1 MPASDPMTD
10 PLAQSIAAS
19 FDPAP
24 PPVLGVAV
32 SGGGDSVALLH
43 LLNGYARSRGIALHA
58 ATVDHGL
65 RPEAAREAA
74 MVAAQCR
81 ALGVPHD
88 TLRWTGWDHSGNLQ
102 NEARKARYRLLAD
115 WARGQGIGAVCIGHT
130 ADDLAETF
138 VMRLGRRAGV
148 DGLSAMPAMFDR
160 HGMRWHR
167 PLLNARRADLRAHLT
182 RCGVTWVDDPSNE
195 DDSFARVR
203 IRKAL
208 AVLTDLGVD
217 SAALADVSRHLADA
231 RTALDAQ
238 MFAAARAH
246 AQVQCGAVA
255 MDWQALCDLPTET
268 RRRLLTHTIA
278 WINGA
283 TYAPRSSAVAEV
295 LTALDDAGA
304 ATVQG
309 CELRLKRDKLWI
321 YRELRA
327 VRAVD
332 APVGALWDG
341 RWRLEPCGDAPA
353 PDTQTTIRALGA
365 EGLRSFAD
373 WRDLGVPRGVL
384 LASPAVWQGAELVA
398 APLVGRSQNW
408 QAVLERGED
417 AFFAAHMTH

>member
-1 MPASDPMTD
+1 MTD

-43 LLNGYARSRGIALHA
+43 LLNDYARSRGIVLHA

-74 MVAAQCR
+74 MVAGQCR

-148 DGLSAMPAMFDR
+148 DGLSAMPAIFDR

-246 AQVQCGAVA
+246 AHVQCGAVA

-295 LTALDDAGA
+295 LTALDGAGA

-321 YRELRA
+321 YRELQA

-332 APVGALWDG
+332 APVDALWDG

-353 PDTQTTIRALGA
+353 PNTQTTIRALGA

>member
-1 MPASDPMTD
+1 MTD

-43 LLNGYARSRGIALHA
+43 LLNDYARSRGIALHA

-81 ALGVPHD
+81 ALGVAHD

-115 WARGQGIGAVCIGHT
+115 WARGQGIDAVCIGHT

-148 DGLSAMPAMFDR
+148 DGLSAMPAVFDR

-208 AVLTDLGVD
+208 TVLTDLGVD

-246 AQVQCGAVA
+246 AHVQCGAVA
-255 MDWQALCDLPTET
+255 MDWQALCALPTET
-268 RRRLLTHTIA
+268 RRRLLTHTIT

-321 YRELRA
+321 YRELQA

-341 RWRLEPCGDAPA
+341 RWRLEPCGDAPV
-353 PDTQTTIRALGA
+353 PNTQTTIRALGA

-373 WRDLGVPRGVL
+373 WRHLGVPRGVL

>member
-1 MPASDPMTD
+1 MTD

-43 LLNGYARSRGIALHA
+43 LLNDYARSRGIALRA

-74 MVAAQCR
+74 MVAGQCR

-88 TLRWTGWDHSGNLQ
+88 KLRWTGWDHSGNLQ

-148 DGLSAMPAMFDR
+148 DGLSAMPAVFDR

-167 PLLNARRADLRAHLT
+167 PLLNARRANLRAHLT
-182 RCGVTWVDDPSNE
+182 QRGVTWVDDPSNE

-246 AQVQCGAVA
+246 AHVQCGAVA
-255 MDWQALCDLPTET
+255 MDWQALCDLPTEP
-268 RRRLLTHTIA
+268 RRRLLTHTIT

-295 LTALDDAGA
+295 LTALDGAGA

-321 YRELRA
+321 YRELQA

-332 APVGALWDG
+332 APVDELWDG

>member
-1 MPASDPMTD
+1 MTD

-43 LLNGYARSRGIALHA
+43 LLNDYARSHGIALHA

-65 RPEAAREAA
+65 RPEAACEAA

-115 WARGQGIGAVCIGHT
+115 WARGQGIDAVCIGHT

-148 DGLSAMPAMFDR
+148 DGLSAMPAVFDR

-167 PLLNARRADLRAHLT
+167 PLLNARRAELRAHLT
-182 RCGVTWVDDPSNE
+182 RRGVTWVDDPSNE

-246 AQVQCGAVA
+246 AHVQCGAVA

-268 RRRLLTHTIA
+268 RRRLLTHTIT

-332 APVGALWDG
+332 APVDALWDG
-341 RWRLEPCGDAPA
+341 RWRLEPCGDTPA

>member
-1 MPASDPMTD
+1 MTD

-43 LLNGYARSRGIALHA
+43 LLNDYARSHGIALHA

-65 RPEAAREAA
+65 RPEAACEAA

-148 DGLSAMPAMFDR
+148 DGLSAMPAVFDR

-182 RCGVTWVDDPSNE
+182 QRGVTWVDDPSNE

-208 AVLTDLGVD
+208 TVLTDLGVD

-246 AQVQCGAVA
+246 AHVQCGAVA
-255 MDWQALCDLPTET
+255 MNWQALCDLPTET

-321 YRELRA
+321 YRELQA

>member
-1 MPASDPMTD
+1 MTD

-309 CELRLKRDKLWI
+309 GELRLKRDKLWI

>member
-1 MPASDPMTD
+1 MTD

-19 FDPAP
+19 FDAAP

-43 LLNGYARSRGIALHA
+43 LLNDYARSGGIALRA

-74 MVAAQCR
+74 MVAGQCR

-102 NEARKARYRLLAD
+102 NEARMARYRLLAD

-148 DGLSAMPAMFDR
+148 DGLSAMPAVFDR

-167 PLLNARRADLRAHLT
+167 PLLNARRANLRAHLT
-182 RCGVTWVDDPSNE
+182 QRGVTWVDDPSNE

-246 AQVQCGAVA
+246 AHVQCGAVA
-255 MDWQALCDLPTET
+255 MDWQALCDLPTEP
-268 RRRLLTHTIA
+268 RRRLLTHTIT

-295 LTALDDAGA
+295 LTALDGAGA

-321 YRELRA
+321 YRELQA

-332 APVGALWDG
+332 APVDELWDG

-384 LASPAVWQGAELVA
+384 LASPAVWQGAVLVA

>member
-1 MPASDPMTD
+1 MTD

-43 LLNGYARSRGIALHA
+43 LLNDYARSHGIALHA

-65 RPEAAREAA
+65 RPEAACEAA

-148 DGLSAMPAMFDR
+148 DGLSAMPAVFDR

-167 PLLNARRADLRAHLT
+167 PLLNARRAELRAHLT
-182 RCGVTWVDDPSNE
+182 RRGVTWVDDPSNE

-246 AQVQCGAVA
+246 AHVQCGAVA

-268 RRRLLTHTIA
+268 RRRLLTHTIT

-341 RWRLEPCGDAPA
+341 RWRLEPCGDTPA

>member
-1 MPASDPMTD
+1 MTD
-10 PLAQSIAAS
+10 PLAQSIAVS

-32 SGGGDSVALLH
+32 SGGGDSFALLH
-43 LLNGYARSRGIALHA
+43 LLNDYARSRGIALHA

-102 NEARKARYRLLAD
+102 NEARMARYRLLAD

-148 DGLSAMPAMFDR
+148 DGLSAMPAVFDR

-182 RCGVTWVDDPSNE
+182 QRGVAWVDDPSNE

-208 AVLTDLGVD
+208 TVLTDLGID

-246 AQVQCGAVA
+246 AHVQCGAVA
-255 MDWQALCDLPTET
+255 MDWQALCGLPTET
-268 RRRLLTHTIA
+268 RRRLLTHTFA

-321 YRELRA
+321 YRELQA

-332 APVGALWDG
+332 APVDELWDG
-341 RWRLEPCGDAPA
+341 RWRLEPCGDAPT

-373 WRDLGVPRGVL
+373 WRDLGAPRGVL

>member
-1 MPASDPMTD
+1 MTD

-43 LLNGYARSRGIALHA
+43 LLNDYARSRGIALHA

-148 DGLSAMPAMFDR
+148 DGLSAMPAVFDR

-182 RCGVTWVDDPSNE
+182 QRGVTWVDDPSNE

-208 AVLTDLGVD
+208 TVLTDLGVD

-246 AQVQCGAVA
+246 AHVQCGAVA
-255 MDWQALCDLPTET
+255 MDWQALCALPTET

-321 YRELRA
+321 YRELQA
-327 VRAVD
+327 VRAVG
-332 APVGALWDG
+332 APVDTLWDG

>member
-1 MPASDPMTD
+1 MTD

-43 LLNGYARSRGIALHA
+43 LLNDYARSRGIALHA

-81 ALGVPHD
+81 ALGVAHD

-115 WARGQGIGAVCIGHT
+115 WARGQGIDAVCIGHT

-148 DGLSAMPAMFDR
+148 DGLSAMPAVFDR

-246 AQVQCGAVA
+246 AHVQCGAVA
-255 MDWQALCDLPTET
+255 MDWQALCALPTET

-321 YRELRA
+321 YRELQA

-373 WRDLGVPRGVL
+373 WRHLGVPRGVL

>member
-1 MPASDPMTD
+1 MTD

>member
-1 MPASDPMTD
+1 MTD

-43 LLNGYARSRGIALHA
+43 LLNDYARSGGIALRA

-74 MVAAQCR
+74 MVARQCR

-148 DGLSAMPAMFDR
+148 DGLSAMPAVFDR

-182 RCGVTWVDDPSNE
+182 RRGVTWVDDPSNE

-208 AVLTDLGVD
+208 TVLTDLGVD
-217 SAALADVSRHLADA
+217 SAALADVSRHLAHA

-246 AQVQCGAVA
+246 AHVQCGAVA

-332 APVGALWDG
+332 APVDELWDG

>member
-1 MPASDPMTD
+1 MTD

-43 LLNGYARSRGIALHA
+43 LLNDYARSHGIALHA

-65 RPEAAREAA
+65 RPEAACEAA

-148 DGLSAMPAMFDR
+148 DGLSAMPAVFDR

-167 PLLNARRADLRAHLT
+167 PLLNARRAELRAHLT
-182 RCGVTWVDDPSNE
+182 RRGVTWVDDPSNE

-238 MFAAARAH
+238 MFAAASAH
-246 AQVQCGAVA
+246 AHVQCGAVA
-255 MDWQALCDLPTET
+255 MEWQALCDLPTET

-332 APVGALWDG
+332 APVAALWDG
-341 RWRLEPCGDAPA
+341 RWRLEPCGDTPA

-365 EGLRSFAD
+365 EGLRCFAD

>member
-1 MPASDPMTD
+1 MTD

-43 LLNGYARSRGIALHA
+43 LLNDYARSHGIALHA

-65 RPEAAREAA
+65 RPEAACEAA

-148 DGLSAMPAMFDR
+148 DGLSAMPAVFDR

-182 RCGVTWVDDPSNE
+182 QRGVTWVDDPSNE

-208 AVLTDLGVD
+208 TVLTDLGID

-246 AQVQCGAVA
+246 AHVQCGAVA
-255 MDWQALCDLPTET
+255 MDWQALCGLPTET

-332 APVGALWDG
+332 APVAALWDG

>member
-1 MPASDPMTD
+1 MTD
-10 PLAQSIAAS
+10 PLAQSIAAR

-43 LLNGYARSRGIALHA
+43 LLNDYARSRGIALRA

-102 NEARKARYRLLAD
+102 NEARMARYRLLAD
-115 WARGQGIGAVCIGHT
+115 WARGQGIGTVCIGHT

-148 DGLSAMPAMFDR
+148 DGLSAMPAVFDR

-182 RCGVTWVDDPSNE
+182 QRGVTWVDDPSNE

-217 SAALADVSRHLADA
+217 SAALADVSRHLAHA

-246 AQVQCGAVA
+246 AHVQCGAVA
-255 MDWQALCDLPTET
+255 MDWQALCGLPTET

-321 YRELRA
+321 YRELQA
-327 VRAVD
+327 VRAVG
-332 APVGALWDG
+332 APVDALWDG

-353 PDTQTTIRALGA
+353 PDTQTMIRALGA

>member
-1 MPASDPMTD
+1 MTD

-43 LLNGYARSRGIALHA
+43 LLNDYARSHGIALHA

-65 RPEAAREAA
+65 RPEAACEAA

-148 DGLSAMPAMFDR
+148 DGLSAMPAVFDR

-246 AQVQCGAVA
+246 AHVQCGAVA

-341 RWRLEPCGDAPA
+341 RWRLEPCGDTPA

>member
-1 MPASDPMTD
+1 MTD

-43 LLNGYARSRGIALHA
+43 LLNDYARSHGIALHA

-115 WARGQGIGAVCIGHT
+115 WARGQGIDAVCIGHT

-208 AVLTDLGVD
+208 TVLTDLGVD

-246 AQVQCGAVA
+246 AHVQCGAVA

-321 YRELRA
+321 YRELQA

>member
-1 MPASDPMTD
+1 MTD

-43 LLNGYARSRGIALHA
+43 LLNDYARSHGIALHA

-65 RPEAAREAA
+65 RPEAACEAA

-115 WARGQGIGAVCIGHT
+115 WALGQGIGAVCIGHT

-148 DGLSAMPAMFDR
+148 DGLSAMPAVFDR

-167 PLLNARRADLRAHLT
+167 PLLNARRTDLRAHLT
-182 RCGVTWVDDPSNE
+182 QRGVTWVDDPSNE

-246 AQVQCGAVA
+246 AHVQCGAVA

-332 APVGALWDG
+332 APVAALWDG

-365 EGLRSFAD
+365 EGLRCFAD

>member
-1 MPASDPMTD
+1 MTD

-43 LLNGYARSRGIALHA
+43 LLNDYARSRGIALHA

-74 MVAAQCR
+74 MVAGQCR

-148 DGLSAMPAMFDR
+148 DGLSAMPAVFDR

-182 RCGVTWVDDPSNE
+182 QRGVTWVDDPSNE

-208 AVLTDLGVD
+208 TVLTDLGVD

-246 AQVQCGAVA
+246 AHVQCGAVA
-255 MDWQALCDLPTET
+255 MDWQALCALPTET

-321 YRELRA
+321 YRELQA
-327 VRAVD
+327 VRAVG
-332 APVGALWDG
+332 APVDTLWDG
-341 RWRLEPCGDAPA
+341 RWRLEPCGDAPT
-353 PDTQTTIRALGA
+353 PNTQTTIRALGA

>member
-1 MPASDPMTD
+1 MTD

-43 LLNGYARSRGIALHA
+43 LLNDYARSRGIALHA

-81 ALGVPHD
+81 ALGVAHD

-115 WARGQGIGAVCIGHT
+115 WARGQGIDAVCIGHT

-148 DGLSAMPAMFDR
+148 DGLSAMPAVFDR

-246 AQVQCGAVA
+246 AHVQCGAVA

-268 RRRLLTHTIA
+268 RRRLLTHTIT

-332 APVGALWDG
+332 APVDALWDG
-341 RWRLEPCGDAPA
+341 RWRLEPCGDAPV
-353 PDTQTTIRALGA
+353 PNTQTTIRALGA

-373 WRDLGVPRGVL
+373 WRHLGVPRGVL

>member
-1 MPASDPMTD
+1 MTD

-182 RCGVTWVDDPSNE
+182 QRGVTWVDDPSNE
-195 DDSFARVR
+195 DDSFARELA
-203 IRKAL
+203 RKAL
-208 AVLTDLGVD
+208 AGITDLGVD

>member
-1 MPASDPMTD
+1 MTD

-148 DGLSAMPAMFDR
+148 DGLSAMPAVFDR

-182 RCGVTWVDDPSNE
+182 RRGVTWVDDPSNE

-246 AQVQCGAVA
+246 AHVQCGAVA
-255 MDWQALCDLPTET
+255 MDWQALCGLPTET

-321 YRELRA
+321 YRELQA

>member
-1 MPASDPMTD
+1 MTD
-10 PLAQSIAAS
+10 PLAQSVAAS

-43 LLNGYARSRGIALHA
+43 LLNDYARSHGIALHA

-65 RPEAAREAA
+65 RPEAACEAA

-115 WARGQGIGAVCIGHT
+115 WARGQGIDAVCIGHT

-148 DGLSAMPAMFDR
+148 DGLSAMPAVFDR

-182 RCGVTWVDDPSNE
+182 QRGVTWVDDPSNE

-208 AVLTDLGVD
+208 TVLTDLGVD

-246 AQVQCGAVA
+246 AHVQCGAVA
-255 MDWQALCDLPTET
+255 MNWQALCDLPTET

-321 YRELRA
+321 YRELQA

>member
-1 MPASDPMTD
+1 MTD

-43 LLNGYARSRGIALHA
+43 LLNDYARSHGIALHA

-65 RPEAAREAA
+65 RPEAACEAA

-148 DGLSAMPAMFDR
+148 DGLSAMPAVFDR

-167 PLLNARRADLRAHLT
+167 PLLNARRAELRAHLT
-182 RCGVTWVDDPSNE
+182 RRGVTWVDDPSNE

-268 RRRLLTHTIA
+268 RRRLLTHTIT

>member
-1 MPASDPMTD
+1 MTD

-43 LLNGYARSRGIALHA
+43 LLKDYARSRGIALHA

-74 MVAAQCR
+74 MVAGQCR

-130 ADDLAETF
+130 AEDLAETF

-148 DGLSAMPAMFDR
+148 DGLSAMPAIFDR

-182 RCGVTWVDDPSNE
+182 RRGVTWVDDPSNE

-246 AQVQCGAVA
+246 AHVQCGAVA
-255 MDWQALCDLPTET
+255 IDWQALCGLPKET

-295 LTALDDAGA
+295 LTALDAAGA

-321 YRELRA
+321 YRELQA

-341 RWRLEPCGDAPA
+341 RWRLEPCGDTPA
-353 PDTQTTIRALGA
+353 SNTQMAIRALGA

-384 LASPAVWQGAELVA
+384 LSSPAVWQGAELVA

>member
-1 MPASDPMTD
+1 MTD

-43 LLNGYARSRGIALHA
+43 LLNDYARSRGIALHA

-81 ALGVPHD
+81 ALGVAHD

-115 WARGQGIGAVCIGHT
+115 WARGQGIDAVCIGHT

-148 DGLSAMPAMFDR
+148 DGLSAMPAVFDR

-246 AQVQCGAVA
+246 AHVQCGAVA
-255 MDWQALCDLPTET
+255 MNWQALCDLPTET

-321 YRELRA
+321 YRELQA

-373 WRDLGVPRGVL
+373 WRHLGVPRGVL
-384 LASPAVWQGAELVA
+384 LASPAVWQGAVLVA

>member
-1 MPASDPMTD
+1 
-10 PLAQSIAAS
+10 
-19 FDPAP
+19 
-24 PPVLGVAV
+24 
-32 SGGGDSVALLH
+32 
-43 LLNGYARSRGIALHA
+43 
-58 ATVDHGL
+58 
-65 RPEAAREAA
+65 
-74 MVAAQCR
+74 
-81 ALGVPHD
+81 
-88 TLRWTGWDHSGNLQ
+88 
-102 NEARKARYRLLAD
+102 
-115 WARGQGIGAVCIGHT
+115 
-130 ADDLAETF
+130 
-138 VMRLGRRAGV
+138 
-148 DGLSAMPAMFDR
+148 
-160 HGMRWHR
+160 MRWHR

-246 AQVQCGAVA
+246 AHVQCGAVA
-255 MDWQALCDLPTET
+255 MDWQALCALPTET

-309 CELRLKRDKLWI
+309 CELRLKRDKMWI
-321 YRELRA
+321 YRELHA
-327 VRAVD
+327 VRAVA
-332 APVGALWDG
+332 APVDALWDG
-341 RWRLEPCGDAPA
+341 RWRLEPCGDAPV
-353 PDTQTTIRALGA
+353 PNTQTTIRALGA

>member
-1 MPASDPMTD
+1 MTD
-10 PLAQSIAAS
+10 PLAQSVAAS
-19 FDPAP
+19 FDSAP

-43 LLNGYARSRGIALHA
+43 LLNDYARSHGIALHA

-65 RPEAAREAA
+65 RPEAACEAA

-148 DGLSAMPAMFDR
+148 DGLSAMPAVFDR

-182 RCGVTWVDDPSNE
+182 QRGVTWVDDPSNE

-208 AVLTDLGVD
+208 TVLTDLGVD

-246 AQVQCGAVA
+246 AHVQCGAVA
-255 MDWQALCDLPTET
+255 MDWQALCALPTET

-321 YRELRA
+321 YRELQA

-332 APVGALWDG
+332 APVDALWDG

>member
-1 MPASDPMTD
+1 MTD

-19 FDPAP
+19 FDSAP
-24 PPVLGVAV
+24 PRVLGVAV

-43 LLNGYARSRGIALHA
+43 LLNDYARSRGIALHA

-148 DGLSAMPAMFDR
+148 DGLSAMPAVFDR

-182 RCGVTWVDDPSNE
+182 QRGVTWVDDPSNE

-208 AVLTDLGVD
+208 TVLTDLGVD

-246 AQVQCGAVA
+246 AHVQCGAVA
-255 MDWQALCDLPTET
+255 MNWQALCDLPTET

-321 YRELRA
+321 YRELQA

>member
-1 MPASDPMTD
+1 MTD
-10 PLAQSIAAS
+10 PLAQSVAAS

-43 LLNGYARSRGIALHA
+43 LLNDYARSHGIALHA

-65 RPEAAREAA
+65 RPEAACEAA

-88 TLRWTGWDHSGNLQ
+88 TLMWTGWDHSGNLQ

-148 DGLSAMPAMFDR
+148 DGLSAMPAVFDR

-182 RCGVTWVDDPSNE
+182 QRGVTWVDDPSNE

-246 AQVQCGAVA
+246 AHVQCGAVA
-255 MDWQALCDLPTET
+255 MNWQALCDLPTET

-321 YRELRA
+321 YRELQA

-341 RWRLEPCGDAPA
+341 RWRLEPCGDTPA
-353 PDTQTTIRALGA
+353 PETQTMIRALGA
-365 EGLRSFAD
+365 EGLRGFAD
-373 WRDLGVPRGVL
+373 WRDLGVPRSVL

>member
-1 MPASDPMTD
+1 MTD

-19 FDPAP
+19 FDAAP

-43 LLNGYARSRGIALHA
+43 LLNDYARSGGIALRA

-74 MVAAQCR
+74 MVAGQCR

-88 TLRWTGWDHSGNLQ
+88 TLRWTGWDYSGNLQ
-102 NEARKARYRLLAD
+102 NEARMARYRLLAD

-148 DGLSAMPAMFDR
+148 DGLSAMPAVFDR

-167 PLLNARRADLRAHLT
+167 PLLNARRANLRAHLT
-182 RCGVTWVDDPSNE
+182 QRGVTWVDDPSNE

-246 AQVQCGAVA
+246 AHVQCGAVA
-255 MDWQALCDLPTET
+255 MDWQALCDLPTEP
-268 RRRLLTHTIA
+268 RRRLLTHTIT

-295 LTALDDAGA
+295 LTALDGAGA

-321 YRELRA
+321 YRELQA

-332 APVGALWDG
+332 APVDELWDG

-384 LASPAVWQGAELVA
+384 LASPAVWQGAVLVA

>member
-1 MPASDPMTD
+1 MTD
-10 PLAQSIAAS
+10 PLAQSVAAS

-43 LLNGYARSRGIALHA
+43 LLNDYARSHGIALHA

-65 RPEAAREAA
+65 RPEAACEAA

-148 DGLSAMPAMFDR
+148 DGLSAMPAVFDR

-182 RCGVTWVDDPSNE
+182 QRGVTWVDDPSNE

-208 AVLTDLGVD
+208 TVLTDLGVD

-246 AQVQCGAVA
+246 AHVQCGAVA
-255 MDWQALCDLPTET
+255 MDWQALCALPTET

-321 YRELRA
+321 YRELQA

>member
-1 MPASDPMTD
+1 MTD

-148 DGLSAMPAMFDR
+148 DGLSAMPAVFDR

-167 PLLNARRADLRAHLT
+167 PLLNARRAELRAHLT
-182 RCGVTWVDDPSNE
+182 RRGVTWVDDPSNE

-246 AQVQCGAVA
+246 AHVQCGAVA

-268 RRRLLTHTIA
+268 RRRLLTHTIP

>member
-1 MPASDPMTD
+1 MTD

-43 LLNGYARSRGIALHA
+43 LLNDYARSRGIALHA

-81 ALGVPHD
+81 ALGVAHD

-115 WARGQGIGAVCIGHT
+115 WARGQGIDAVCIGHT

-148 DGLSAMPAMFDR
+148 DGLSAMPAVFDR

-246 AQVQCGAVA
+246 AHVQCGAVA

-321 YRELRA
+321 YRELQA

-332 APVGALWDG
+332 APVDELWDG
-341 RWRLEPCGDAPA
+341 RWRLEPCGDAPV
-353 PDTQTTIRALGA
+353 PNTQTTIRALGA

-373 WRDLGVPRGVL
+373 WRHLGVPRGVL

>member
-1 MPASDPMTD
+1 MTD

-43 LLNGYARSRGIALHA
+43 LLNDYARSRGIALHA

-81 ALGVPHD
+81 ALGVAHD

-115 WARGQGIGAVCIGHT
+115 WARGQGIDAVCIGHT

-148 DGLSAMPAMFDR
+148 DGLSAMPAVFDR

-246 AQVQCGAVA
+246 AHVQCGAVA